1 LARVKTEPGDAIYQW
16 SLGRLGARIPL
27 YGPLH
32 SVVAAETVGAWL
44 KFLMELPSFT
54 AATQSAILLLAR
66 RTGEPSRDIDGA
78 LREQAITRLKAQ
90 GAADDAIRFL
100 STYVPPEREDAVRSF
115 GESLPPGLELI
126 SSSNC
131 LLTLAGLNG
140 F

>member
-1 LARVKTEPGDAIYQW
+1 
-16 SLGRLGARIPL
+16 
-27 YGPLH
+27 
-32 SVVAAETVGAWL
+32 VAAETVGAWL
-44 KFLMELPSFT
+44 RFLLELPSFT